1 MQTNFTQEDFDRSL
15 KELSNSTFEQ
25 NSSKILKDYFSDA
38 DLRYMTYMKYFPDI
52 HQDIKTNPG
61 KYNEGAT
68 AETHDAYFNNLKERY
83 SLYNRPPVDPK

>member
-25 NSSKILKDYFSDA
+25 NSSKILKDYFGDA
-38 DLRYMTYMKYFPDI
+38 DLRYVTYMKYFPDI
-52 HQDIKTNPG
+52 RQDIKTNPG

-68 AETHDAYFNNLKERY
+68 
-83 SLYNRPPVDPK
+83 